1 MPGHFLLGCF
11 DKEFRIHFLATMGRA
26 PRKSLALETETVV
39 INEQNSYHPSILGI
53 AGTMKTPSRRS
64 NLLPRSAVFF
74 LGGVLVGL
82 AIAAPATAANTT
94 TTMAPCR
101 SFQKLPDGK
110 WKVLNGINIE
120 HGHNKTTLRPGIVVN
135 IGMSVSGVDLYAA
148 LEKNCGTSNKS
159 N

>member
-1 MPGHFLLGCF
+1 
-11 DKEFRIHFLATMGRA
+11 MGRTSRTS
-26 PRKSLALETETVV
+26 PALGTET
-39 INEQNSYHPSILGI
+39 ISYQRANWLLSFILGI
-53 AGTMKTPSRRS
+53 ADTMKTPSRPS
-64 NLLPRSAVFF
+64 NSLPRSVVHP
-74 LGGVLVGL
+74 LGAFLVG
-82 AIAAPATAANTT
+82 IAMATPAAAANTT

-120 HGHNKTTLRPGIVVN
+120 HGHTKTMLRPGVVIN

-148 LEKNCGTSNKS
+148 LEKNCGTPNKS

>member
-1 MPGHFLLGCF
+1 
-11 DKEFRIHFLATMGRA
+11 MGRK
-26 PRKSLALETETVV
+26 PRTSLALGIETV
-39 INEQNSYHPSILGI
+39 SYRRANLLPSFIFGI
-53 AGTMKTPSRRS
+53 AGTMKTPSRHS
-64 NLLPRSAVFF
+64 NLMPRSVVRF

-82 AIAAPATAANTT
+82 AIATPATAANTT

-120 HGHNKTTLRPGIVVN
+120 HGHTKTMLRPGIVVN

-148 LEKNCGTSNKS
+148 LEKNCGTANKS